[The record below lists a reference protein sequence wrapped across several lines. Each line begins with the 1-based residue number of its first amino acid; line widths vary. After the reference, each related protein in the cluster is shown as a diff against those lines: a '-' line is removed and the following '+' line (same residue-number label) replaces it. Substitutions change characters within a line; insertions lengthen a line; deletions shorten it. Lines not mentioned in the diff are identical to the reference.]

1 MRFLSSV
8 DLHCSMDE
16 GFRMLGVLRSLSDG
30 LAKTRKSLTDKIGSL
45 FLGEKIDEAFLE
57 QLEEALVASDV
68 GVDTASLVLKDLK
81 ERFKRNELSSPAQV
95 KERLKQILLEA
106 LSVKS
111 SKFSLDVAPAVVL
124 IVGVNGTGKT
134 TTIGKLAYRLRAD
147 GKKVMLAAGDTF
159 RAAAA
164 EQLSIW
170 GERTG
175 IPVIK
180 HREGADPGAVVFDAV
195 TAVKARTFDVLIV
208 DTAGRLHTKSNL
220 MEELK
225 KVKRILSRELPGA
238 PHETLLVLDGNT
250 GQNALVQAK
259 MFNEAIGITGIVLT
273 KLDGTSK
280 GGIVFAIN
288 KDLGIPVK
296 FVGVGEAVEDLRSFD
311 PKEFVNALL

>member
-1 MRFLSSV
+1 MF
-8 DLHCSMDE
+8 
-16 GFRMLGVLRSLSDG
+16 GVLRSLSEG
-30 LAKTRKSLTDKIGSL
+30 LAKTRKNLTDKIGTL
-45 FLGEKIDEAFLE
+45 VLGEKIDETFLDE
-57 QLEEALVASDV
+57 LEEALIASDIGV
-68 GVDTASLVLKDLK
+68 GTASFVLKDLK
-81 ERFKRNELSSPAQV
+81 ERFKRKELSSPAQV
-95 KERLKQILLEA
+95 HDRLKQILIEILA
-106 LSVKS
+106 GLSS
-111 SKFSLDVAPAVVL
+111 QLSIAGSPAVIL

-134 TTIGKLAYRLRAD
+134 TSIGKLAYRLHAE

-159 RAAAA
+159 RAAAS

-195 TAVKARTFDVLIV
+195 TAAKARGMDVLIV

-238 PHETLLVLDGNT
+238 PQETLLVLDGTT

-259 MFNEAIGITGIVLT
+259 MFNEAVGVSGIVVT

-280 GGIVFAIN
+280 GGIVFAIS
-288 KDLGIPVK
+288 KELSIPVK
-296 FVGVGEAVEDLRSFD
+296 FVGIGESTEDLRNFD
-311 PKEFVNALL
+311 PKEFVDALL